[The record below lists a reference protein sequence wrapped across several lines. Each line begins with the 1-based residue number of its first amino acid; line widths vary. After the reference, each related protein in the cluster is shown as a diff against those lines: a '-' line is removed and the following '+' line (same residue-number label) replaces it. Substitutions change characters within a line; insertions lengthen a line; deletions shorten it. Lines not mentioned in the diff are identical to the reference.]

1 MSIEIER
8 KFLVVGEAWREQAHR
23 RIHMDQGY
31 LVPPG
36 GKASVRVRLTDEEAR
51 LNIKASVVGAERAE
65 YDYPL
70 PLADGREMLETLC
83 VARLSKT
90 RHLVEHAG
98 RLWEV
103 DEFHGDNAA
112 LVVAEIE
119 LEAAD
124 AVFERPD
131 WLGVE
136 VTEDPRYYNHSL
148 AVNPYRRWAE
158 SSR

>member
-65 YDYPL
+65 YDYPV

-90 RHLVEHAG
+90 RHL
-98 RLWEV
+98 
-103 DEFHGDNAA
+103 
-112 LVVAEIE
+112 
-119 LEAAD
+119 
-124 AVFERPD
+124 
-131 WLGVE
+131 LGVE
-136 VTEDPRYYNHSL
+136 VTEDLRYYNHSL